1 VSLRKVA
8 DEFDTHQGGNKWSQ
22 TFRAPHLDTGGEE
35 EPLDALRLAAS
46 IGILFLILYL
56 IVDVAMRGAGPGMH
70 LLAIAAAA
78 VFLAFTWTPM
88 FRRFWQL
95 WVFAVCLVIMVMF
108 IAISAATHDPVSRL
122 SVIILCPFATASF
135 VSWSPRWQL
144 AMSAAA
150 LLAYSAAQFLV
161 PINDNLNIYRWLSVL
176 AALLLAQSTSMFV
189 DQYRL
194 KIRGQLEELET
205 AARFRERQIAT
216 MAHDIRNP
224 VSALAGY
231 VELLE
236 EPSTSPSDREQMIA
250 RIGSTAWNTN
260 LVVGNSLDLYRME
273 EDGRFQVKAS
283 DTDPNPVLAEVVED
297 CAAQARRVGTRFL
310 HHLESL
316 PHVSVD
322 PQHLARIVRN
332 LAAVPLAADCKS
344 EVSLRTS
351 LCGERIAIDI
361 DAPGAKILAAELE
374 QMMAN
379 PRSSARPPNAGRIGL
394 FLARSMTEAA
404 GGSLLV
410 RSLEPTGIHL
420 RAEIPCAHGSR

>member
-1 VSLRKVA
+1 MNLRTVA
-8 DEFDTHQGGNKWSQ
+8 DEFDNSQSGNKWSQ

-35 EPLDALRLAAS
+35 EPLGALRLAAS
-46 IGILFLILYL
+46 IGLLFLILYL
-56 IVDVAMRGAGPGMH
+56 VVDVAIGGVEPGMH
-70 LLAIAAAA
+70 VLAVAAAA
-78 VFLAFTWTPM
+78 VFLALTWTSM

-95 WVFAVCLVIMVMF
+95 WVFAICMVIMVMF
-108 IAISAATHDPVSRL
+108 IAISATTHDPVSRL

-176 AALLLAQSTSMFV
+176 AALLLAQSTSIFIN
-189 DQYRL
+189 QYRL

-205 AARFRERQIAT
+205 AARFRERQMAT

-273 EDGRFQVKAS
+273 EDGRFQVKAI
-283 DTDPNPVLAEVVED
+283 DTDPNPVLTEVVED
-297 CAAQARRVGTRFL
+297 CAAQARRVGAEFL
-310 HHLESL
+310 HHLELL

-322 PQHLARIVRN
+322 PQHLTRIVRN
-332 LAAVPLAADCKS
+332 LAAVPLVADCKG
-344 EVSLRTS
+344 EVTLRTS

-361 DAPGAKILAAELE
+361 EAPGARITEAELE

-379 PRSSARPPNAGRIGL
+379 PRTSARPLNAGRIGL

-404 GGSLLV
+404 GGNLSV
-410 RSLEPTGIHL
+410 RSLKPTGIHL
-420 RAEIPCAHGSR
+420 RAEIPCAPPGR

>member
-1 VSLRKVA
+1 VTLWIVA
-8 DEFDTHQGGNKWSQ
+8 DEFDTQRGRKWLQ

-35 EPLDALRLAAS
+35 EPLSALRLAAS

-56 IVDVAMRGAGPGMH
+56 FVDVAIRRAAPWMH

-78 VFLAFTWTPM
+78 VFLALTWTPM

-108 IAISAATHDPVSRL
+108 IAISAVTRDPVSRL

-176 AALLLAQSTSMFV
+176 AALLLAQSTSIFI

-194 KIRGQLEELET
+194 KIRGQLEELEA

-236 EPSTSPSDREQMIA
+236 EPSTSPADREQMIA

-273 EDGRFQVKAS
+273 EDGCFQVKAT
-283 DTDPNPVLAEVVED
+283 DTDPNPVLAEIVED

-332 LAAVPLAADCKS
+332 LAAVPLGAECNS

-351 LCGERIAIDI
+351 VCGERIALEI
-361 DAPGAKILAAELE
+361 DAPGAKITPADLE
-374 QMMAN
+374 QMMTN
-379 PRSSARPPNAGRIGL
+379 PRGSARPLNAGRIGL
-394 FLARSMTEAA
+394 FLARSMIEAA

-410 RSLEPTGIHL
+410 RSLNPIGIHL
-420 RAEIPCAHGSR
+420 RAEFPCAHPGR

>member
-1 VSLRKVA
+1 VA
-8 DEFDTHQGGNKWSQ
+8 DQFDTHQVGNKWSQ
-22 TFRAPHLDTGGEE
+22 TFRAPHLDTGGDE
-35 EPLDALRLAAS
+35 EPLGALRLAAS

-56 IVDVAMRGAGPGMH
+56 IVDVAIRGANPGMH
-70 LLAIAAAA
+70 LLLIAAAA
-78 VFLAFTWTPM
+78 AFLALTWTPM

-144 AMSAAA
+144 GMSAAA
-150 LLAYSAAQFLV
+150 LLAYSAAQLLV
-161 PINDNLNIYRWLSVL
+161 PINDNLNVYRWLSVL
-176 AALLLAQSTSMFV
+176 AALLLAQSTSIFI
-189 DQYRL
+189 DQYRI
-194 KIRGQLEELET
+194 KIRRQLEALET

-236 EPSTSPSDREQMIA
+236 EPSTSPADRDQMIA

-273 EDGRFQVKAS
+273 EDGRLQVQS
-283 DTDPNPVLAEVVED
+283 TETDPNPVLEEVVED
-297 CAAQARRVGTRFL
+297 CAAQARRVGTQFL
-310 HHLESL
+310 HHLEHL
-316 PHVSVD
+316 PHVSID

-332 LAAVPLAADCKS
+332 LAAVPLTAGCKS
-344 EVSLRTS
+344 EVSLWTS

-361 DAPGAKILAAELE
+361 DAPGARIGAADLE

-379 PRSSARPPNAGRIGL
+379 PRSSARPLNAGRIGL

-410 RSLEPTGIHL
+410 RASQPTGIHL
-420 RAEIPCAHGSR
+420 RAEIPCAHPGQ

>member
-1 VSLRKVA
+1 VA
-8 DEFDTHQGGNKWSQ
+8 DEFDTHQGRKWLQ

-35 EPLDALRLAAS
+35 EPLSALRLAAS

-56 IVDVAMRGAGPGMH
+56 FVDVAIRGVAPGMH
-70 LLAIAAAA
+70 LVAIAAAA
-78 VFLAFTWTPM
+78 AFLGLTWTPM

-95 WVFAVCLVIMVMF
+95 WVLAVCLVIMVMF
-108 IAISAATHDPVSRL
+108 IAISAVTRDPVSRL
-122 SVIILCPFATASF
+122 SAIILCPFATASF
-135 VSWSPRWQL
+135 VSWGPRWQL

-161 PINDNLNIYRWLSVL
+161 PMNDNLNTYRWLSLL
-176 AALLLAQSTSMFV
+176 AALLLAQSTSIFI

-194 KIRGQLEELET
+194 KIRGQLEELEA

-236 EPSTSPSDREQMIA
+236 EPSTSPADREQMIA

-260 LVVGNSLDLYRME
+260 LVVGNSLDLYRIE
-273 EDGRFQVKAS
+273 EDGRLRVTAT

-316 PHVSVD
+316 PHVFVD

-332 LAAVPLAADCKS
+332 LAAVPLGAECKS

-351 LCGERIAIDI
+351 VCGEQIAIEI
-361 DAPGAKILAAELE
+361 DAPGARITGADLE

-379 PRSSARPPNAGRIGL
+379 PRGSARPLNAGRIGL

-410 RSLEPTGIHL
+410 RSLKPSGIHL
-420 RAEIPCAHGSR
+420 RAEIPCARPRR

>member
-1 VSLRKVA
+1 MVA
-8 DEFDTHQGGNKWSQ
+8 HELNTSQGGNKWSQ

-35 EPLDALRLAAS
+35 EPLGALRLAAS

-56 IVDVAMRGAGPGMH
+56 VVDVAIHEVDPGLH
-70 LLAIAAAA
+70 ILAVAAAA
-78 VFLAFTWTPM
+78 VFLALTWTPM

-95 WVFAVCLVIMVMF
+95 WVFAVCMVIMVMF
-108 IAISAATHDPVSRL
+108 IAISATTHDPVSRL

-144 AMSAAA
+144 AMSAAT

-176 AALLLAQSTSMFV
+176 AALLLAQSTSIFIN
-189 DQYRL
+189 QYRL
-194 KIRGQLEELET
+194 KIRGQLVELET

-260 LVVGNSLDLYRME
+260 LVVGNSLDLYRIE
-273 EDGRFQVKAS
+273 EDRRFQVKAT

-297 CAAQARRVGTRFL
+297 CAAQARRVGARFL
-310 HHLESL
+310 HHLELL
-316 PHVSVD
+316 PRVSVG

-344 EVSLRTS
+344 EVTLRTS

-361 DAPGAKILAAELE
+361 DAPGAKLTEAELE

-379 PRSSARPPNAGRIGL
+379 PRTSARPLNAGRIGL

-404 GGSLLV
+404 GGSLLA
-410 RSLEPTGIHL
+410 RSLKPTGIHL
-420 RAEIPCAHGSR
+420 RAEIPCVPTSR

>member
-1 VSLRKVA
+1 VA
-8 DEFDTHQGGNKWSQ
+8 HELDTSGGKKWSQ

-35 EPLDALRLAAS
+35 EPLGALRQAAS
-46 IGILFLILYL
+46 IGLLFLILYL
-56 IVDVAMRGAGPGMH
+56 VVDVAIREMDPGLH
-70 LLAIAAAA
+70 LLAVAAAA
-78 VFLAFTWTPM
+78 VFLALTWTPM

-95 WVFAVCLVIMVMF
+95 WVFAVCMVIMVMF
-108 IAISAATHDPVSRL
+108 IAISATTHDPVSRL

-161 PINDNLNIYRWLSVL
+161 PINDDLNIYRWLSVL
-176 AALLLAQSTSMFV
+176 AALLLAQSTSIFIN
-189 DQYRL
+189 QYRL

-250 RIGSTAWNTN
+250 RIGSAAWNTN

-273 EDGRFQVKAS
+273 EDRRLPVKAT
-283 DTDPNPVLAEVVED
+283 DTDPNPVLAEVIED
-297 CAAQARRVGTRFL
+297 CAAQARRVGAQFL
-310 HHLESL
+310 HHLELL
-316 PHVSVD
+316 PRVSVD

-332 LAAVPLAADCKS
+332 LAAVPLAADCRS
-344 EVSLRTS
+344 EVTLRTS
-351 LCGERIAIDI
+351 RYGERIAIDI
-361 DAPGAKILAAELE
+361 EAPGAKISAAELE

-379 PRSSARPPNAGRIGL
+379 PRTSARPLNAGRIGL

-404 GGSLLV
+404 GGSLLAH
-410 RSLEPTGIHL
+410 SLKPTGIHL
-420 RAEIPCAHGSR
+420 RAEIPCAPASR

>member
-1 VSLRKVA
+1 VA
-8 DEFDTHQGGNKWSQ
+8 DQFDTHQVGNKWSQ
-22 TFRAPHLDTGGEE
+22 TFRAPHLDTGGDE
-35 EPLDALRLAAS
+35 EPLGALRLAAS

-56 IVDVAMRGAGPGMH
+56 IVDVAIRGANPGMH
-70 LLAIAAAA
+70 LLLIAAAA
-78 VFLAFTWTPM
+78 AFLALTWTPM
-88 FRRFWQL
+88 FRRLWQV

-144 AMSAAA
+144 WMSAAA
-150 LLAYSAAQFLV
+150 LLAYGAAQFLV
-161 PINDNLNIYRWLSVL
+161 PINDNLNVYRWLSVL
-176 AALLLAQSTSMFV
+176 AALLLAQSTSIFI
-189 DQYRL
+189 DQYRV
-194 KIRGQLEELET
+194 KIRRQLEALET

-236 EPSTSPSDREQMIA
+236 EPSTSPADRDQMIA

-273 EDGRFQVKAS
+273 EDGRFQVQS
-283 DTDPNPVLAEVVED
+283 TETDPNPVLEEVVED
-297 CAAQARRVGTRFL
+297 CAAQARRVGTQFL
-310 HHLESL
+310 HRLEHL
-316 PHVSVD
+316 PHVSID

-332 LAAVPLAADCKS
+332 LAAVPLTAGSKS
-344 EVSLRTS
+344 EVSLWTS

-361 DAPGAKILAAELE
+361 DAPGARIAAADLE
-374 QMMAN
+374 QMMVN
-379 PRSSARPPNAGRIGL
+379 PRSSARPLNAGRIGL

-410 RSLEPTGIHL
+410 RASQPTGIHL
-420 RAEIPCAHGSR
+420 RAEIPCAHPGQ

>member
-1 VSLRKVA
+1 VA
-8 DEFDTHQGGNKWSQ
+8 EQFDTHQVGNKWSQ
-22 TFRAPHLDTGGEE
+22 TFRAPHLDTGGDE
-35 EPLDALRLAAS
+35 EPLGALRLAAS

-56 IVDVAMRGAGPGMH
+56 IVDVAIRGANPGMH
-70 LLAIAAAA
+70 LLLIAAAA
-78 VFLAFTWTPM
+78 TFLALTWTPM

-144 AMSAAA
+144 GMSAAA
-150 LLAYSAAQFLV
+150 LLAYSAAQLLV
-161 PINDNLNIYRWLSVL
+161 PINDNLNVYRWLSVL
-176 AALLLAQSTSMFV
+176 AALLLAQSTSIFI
-189 DQYRL
+189 DQYRI
-194 KIRGQLEELET
+194 KIRRQLEALET

-236 EPSTSPSDREQMIA
+236 EPSTSPADRDQMIA

-273 EDGRFQVKAS
+273 EDGRFQVQATE
-283 DTDPNPVLAEVVED
+283 TDPNPVLEEVVED
-297 CAAQARRVGTRFL
+297 CAAQARRVGTQFL
-310 HHLESL
+310 HHLEHL
-316 PHVSVD
+316 PHVSID

-332 LAAVPLAADCKS
+332 LAAVPLTAGCKS

-361 DAPGAKILAAELE
+361 DAPGTRIGAADLE

-379 PRSSARPPNAGRIGL
+379 PRSSARPLNAGRIGL

-410 RSLEPTGIHL
+410 HASQPTGIHL
-420 RAEIPCAHGSR
+420 RAEIPCAHPGQ

>member
-1 VSLRKVA
+1 MA
-8 DEFDTHQGGNKWSQ
+8 DEFDNHQGGTKWSQ

-35 EPLDALRLAAS
+35 EPLNALRLAAS
-46 IGILFLILYL
+46 IGLLFLILYL
-56 IVDVAMRGAGPGMH
+56 VVDVAIRGANPGLH
-70 LLAIAAAA
+70 LLALSAAAL
-78 VFLAFTWTPM
+78 FLALTWTPM

-95 WVFAVCLVIMVMF
+95 WVFAVCMVIMVMF
-108 IAISAATHDPVSRL
+108 IAISATTHDPVSRL

-144 AMSAAA
+144 AMSAAT

-161 PINDNLNIYRWLSVL
+161 PINDNLNTYRWLSVL
-176 AALLLAQSTSMFV
+176 AALLLAQSTSMFIN
-189 DQYRL
+189 QYRL
-194 KIRGQLEELET
+194 KIRGQLEALET

-236 EPSTSPSDREQMIA
+236 EPSASPSDREQMIA

-273 EDGRFQVKAS
+273 EDGRFQVKAT
-283 DTDPNPVLAEVVED
+283 DTDPNPVVAEVVED
-297 CAAQARRVGTRFL
+297 CAAQARRVGTQFL
-310 HHLESL
+310 HHLEFL
-316 PHVSVD
+316 PRVSVD

-332 LAAVPLAADCKS
+332 LAAVPLVADCTS
-344 EVSLRTS
+344 EVTLRTS

-361 DAPGAKILAAELE
+361 DAPGAKITEAELE

-379 PRSSARPPNAGRIGL
+379 PRTSARPLNAGRIGL

-410 RSLEPTGIHL
+410 RCLKPTGIHL
-420 RAEIPCAHGSR
+420 HAEIPRTPPSR